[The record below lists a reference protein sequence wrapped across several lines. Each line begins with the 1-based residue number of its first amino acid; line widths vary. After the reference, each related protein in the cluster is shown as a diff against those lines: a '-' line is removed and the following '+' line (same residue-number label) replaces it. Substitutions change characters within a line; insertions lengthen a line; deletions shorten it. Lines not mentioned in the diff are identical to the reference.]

1 MSTLNALNSIA
12 IKKADQPLI
21 IILQTIAGALL
32 LVLSLIGISVSLYA
46 GFFLVLLLII
56 SASIHTH
63 RMVERRLVDHQRQVQ
78 SLIELSQLL
87 SLRAPLP
94 SLTGWAASPELLTQ
108 ILTMVKSYQPK
119 TVLEL
124 GSGASTIAIPY
135 MLDRWGNG
143 SMTSIDH
150 DADFA
155 EKTRDYLALHEHTNA
170 KLFHCPLT
178 STSVDGAEYL
188 WYDLSHAS
196 IPKNIDLL
204 IVDGPPLQTNPIARY
219 PALPLLWDRLSDS
232 AIILMDD
239 ADRADEQEIVR
250 RWSERYPIEV
260 IERHASIKGFLA
272 LKVRKSKTQSQSTAA

>member
-1 MSTLNALNSIA
+1 MSILNALNSIA
-12 IKKADQPLI
+12 IKKTDHPLI
-21 IILQTIAGALL
+21 LILQTIAGTLL
-32 LVLSLIGISVSLYA
+32 LVLSLMGTFISLYA
-46 GFFLVLLLII
+46 GFFLVFLLVI

-78 SLIELSQLL
+78 SLIELSHLL
-87 SLRAPLP
+87 PLRAPLP

-108 ILTMVKSYQPK
+108 ILMMVKSHQP
-119 TVLEL
+119 TSVLEL

-135 MLDRWGNG
+135 MLERWGHG

-155 EKTRDYLALHEHTNA
+155 EKTRDYLALHEHTSA
-170 KLFHCPLT
+170 KLFQCPLT
-178 STSVDGAEYL
+178 SISVDGADYL

-196 IPKNIDLL
+196 IPSSIDLL
-204 IVDGPPLQTNPIARY
+204 IVDGPPLQTNALARY
-219 PALPLLWDRLSDS
+219 PALPLLWDRLSDG

-260 IERHASIKGFLA
+260 IERHTSLKGFLA
-272 LKVRKSKTQSQSTAA
+272 LKVRKSEIRSRSTVA

>member
-1 MSTLNALNSIA
+1 MSILNALNSIA
-12 IKKADQPLI
+12 IKKSDQPLI

-32 LVLSLIGISVSLYA
+32 LVLSLMGNSVSLYA
-46 GFFLVLLLII
+46 GFFLVFLLII
-56 SASIHTH
+56 SASIHTY
-63 RMVERRLVDHQRQVQ
+63 RMVERRLIDHQRQVQ

-87 SLRAPLP
+87 PLRAPLP

-108 ILTMVKSYQPK
+108 ILMIVKSHQPK

-135 MLDRWGNG
+135 MLERWGNG

-150 DADFA
+150 NADFA
-155 EKTRDYLALHEHTNA
+155 EKTRDSLALHEHAST

-178 STSVDGAEYL
+178 SISVKGADYL

-196 IPKNIDLL
+196 IPSSIDLL
-204 IVDGPPLQTNPIARY
+204 IVDGPPLQTNPLARF
-219 PALPLLWDRLSDS
+219 PALPLLWDRLSDG
-232 AIILMDD
+232 AIVLMDD

-250 RWSERYPIEV
+250 RWMELYPIEV
-260 IERHASIKGFLA
+260 IERHRSIKGFLA
-272 LKVRKSKTQSQSTAA
+272 LKVRKS